1 MLAILSDYDVKRHL
15 DVLMSIWTSSPW
27 SEVWESLSCQVHS
40 FRSLGLPRNL
50 PDAELW
56 MFCQAREML
65 LLTGNRNSDGDNSLE
80 ATSRKLNQPNSL
92 PILTIANAERLIAD
106 RAYAEQV
113 ASRIIDILV
122 ELESL
127 RGTRRLYVP

>member
-1 MLAILSDYDVKRHL
+1 
-15 DVLMSIWTSSPW
+15 
-27 SEVWESLSCQVHS
+27 
-40 FRSLGLPRNL
+40 
-50 PDAELW
+50 
-56 MFCQAREML
+56 ML